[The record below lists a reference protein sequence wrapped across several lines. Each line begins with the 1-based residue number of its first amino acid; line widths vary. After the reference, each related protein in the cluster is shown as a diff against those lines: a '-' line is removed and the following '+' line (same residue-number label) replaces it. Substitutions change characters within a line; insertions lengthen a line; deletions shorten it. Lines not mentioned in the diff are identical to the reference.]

1 VKSRET
7 DLNVALA
14 RTKRVGWTLTMSIDE
29 ERDATDACVD
39 QSQHAVAQELRKMS
53 RPVVRMRERR

>member
-1 VKSRET
+1 
-7 DLNVALA
+7 
-14 RTKRVGWTLTMSIDE
+14 MSIDE
-29 ERDATDACVD
+29 ERDASDACVD